1 MKILIIGGGGAF
13 GSFYAKLFSK
23 NGFEVSINDF
33 SEAAAKKVCE
43 ENNFTLVTDLK
54 KAKEFEIVII
64 SVPNSEAPNA
74 INKVS
79 KLMNKESLLID
90 LCSVKTP
97 LEEELNKAAKLGL
110 EVVSLH
116 PMHGPRVQNI
126 SGQSIAVIKISKGEK
141 AKQIISAL
149 EKEGAELFNTTIK
162 EHDEILSI
170 VQGLTHYSQFVCAT
184 TLKELEVDQKR
195 TLQLASPNYTLL
207 ISLISRVVLQ
217 NPEIYSEIQLANP
230 LNEKVRS
237 AFIKSAKEIDEI
249 CSKNDKK
256 LLAKKIVEIAQ
267 QFKEGEMLLVESDR
281 AVASQT
287 HTINTLKA
295 KIGKR
300 FLVENLVTHSIHY
313 GLIKS
318 IEHNELTLIENT
330 HETKISIH
338 KIGLISKEE
347 TLAWKEKNLLKK
359 HLDFSFLVP
368 KCAES
373 KILLRAF
380 SFIKEAKFELID
392 EFCGNKLPEEKKSI
406 TIRATFFSDED
417 KELISSKVKETLKGF
432 CFEVR

>member
-1 MKILIIGGGGAF
+1 MKMLIIGGAGAF
-13 GSFYAKLFSK
+13 GSFYAKLFLR
-23 NGFEVSINDF
+23 NDFEVSINDV
-33 SEAAAKKVCE
+33 SEAAAKKVCDE
-43 ENNFTLVTDLK
+43 HKLNLVTDLK
-54 KAKEFEIVII
+54 QAKEFDIVIV
-64 SVPNSEAPNA
+64 SVPNSDAPVV

-79 KLMNKESLLID
+79 KIMKKDSLLID

-116 PMHGPRVQNI
+116 PMHGPRIGCI
-126 SGQSIAVIKISKGEK
+126 SGQSIAIIKIGKGEL
-141 AKQIISAL
+141 AKQIINAL

-195 TLQLASPNYTLL
+195 TLHLASPNYTLL
-207 ISLISRVVLQ
+207 VSLISRVVLQ
-217 NPEIYSEIQLANP
+217 NPEIYSEIQLSNP
-230 LNEKVRS
+230 LNEKVRT

-267 QFKEGEMLLVESDR
+267 QFKEGEMLLVESDK

-300 FLVENLVTHSIHY
+300 FLVENLATHSIHY
-313 GLIKS
+313 GIIKS
-318 IEHNELTLIENT
+318 VEHNELTLIENT

-338 KIGLISKEE
+338 KIGLISKED
-347 TLAWKEKNLLKK
+347 TIAWKEKNLLKK

-368 KCAES
+368 KCADS
-373 KILLRAF
+373 KILLRTF
-380 SFIKEAKFELID
+380 SFVKEANFELID
-392 EFCGNKLPEEKKSI
+392 EFCGNKLPEGKKSI
-406 TIRATFFSDED
+406 TVKATFFEDEN
-417 KELISSKVKETLKGF
+417 KELISAKVKETISGF
-432 CFEVR
+432 CFEIR